1 MFKSEIDDS
10 LTLSLLETKDA
21 DQLFRLID
29 SNRAILGSG

>member
-29 SNRAILGSG
+29 SNRDHMGSG